1 MNVAVVGSPM
11 SAIEDFFAAWAS
23 ISSGMVEGIRG
34 EVDDTPGNKSG
45 CSALIVA
52 IKLEKYQASGCEW
65 VQKREKVYL
74 LTDWSHQ

>member
-1 MNVAVVGSPM
+1 
-11 SAIEDFFAAWAS
+11 
-23 ISSGMVEGIRG
+23 MVEGIRG

-74 LTDWSHQ
+74 LTD